1 MFRRLAL
8 LCAAFVLASPTVHA
22 AFYKHIDA
30 NGVVTY
36 GNRAPES
43 SPPVSV
49 PPVEQG
55 GPERFVEVRQGLYG
69 AMAIDPEQKRRN
81 SGLLASAVPAAD
93 ATVLQASLANRAL
106 RDLLA
111 QSLRTA
117 PARPPSPVLLSTS
130 DLYPLPW
137 RGGPFRVSQGPNG
150 DYSHNTR
157 QGRYAID
164 IAMPEG
170 TPIIAARAGQV
181 IGVHDG
187 QVGRAGSPSGNHVR
201 IRHEDGTQ
209 GVYLHLQKDSIG
221 VRQGQWVALGE
232 ALGRSGNTGNS
243 TGPHLHF
250 AVQRQ
255 LGAQFESIPFAF
267 SEPLAPLPNFAQGGD

>member
-8 LCAAFVLASPTVHA
+8 LCAAFALASPAVHA
-22 AFYKHIDA
+22 AFYKHTDA

-36 GNRAPES
+36 GNRAPGTPAS
-43 SPPVSV
+43 APRPTAH
-49 PPVEQG
+49 EQPG
-55 GPERFVEVRQGLYG
+55 ERFVEERQGLYG
-69 AMAIDPEQKRRN
+69 AMVIDPEQKRRN
-81 SGLLASAVPAAD
+81 SGLGVVPVPAAD
-93 ATVLQASLANRAL
+93 TATLQTSLANRAL

-111 QSLRTA
+111 QALLTPST
-117 PARPPSPVLLSTS
+117 RPPLSGPMPS
-130 DLYPLPW
+130 ADLYPLPW

-150 DYSHNTR
+150 AYSHSTR

-170 TPIIAARAGQV
+170 TSIIAARAGQV

-187 QVGRAGSPSGNHVR
+187 QSGRAGNPSGNHVR

-255 LGAQFESIPFAF
+255 NGTLFESIPFAF
-267 SEPLAPLPNFAQGGD
+267 AEPLAPLPNFARGGD